1 MSLAARLLAALA
13 LPLLAQAPVLHGADS
28 VFAGPDVGIVWGVLR
43 GEAEDKTLV
52 VIRVTNPSRRYAW
65 IKVEGVDPF
74 TQRRLEVVAG
84 MALAGH
90 ADVRSLR
97 ATFADWPR
105 REIHLYA
112 TEGDWRTGR
121 PALTVYYLGV
131 PDTTPEFTTE
141 AALEQYL
148 GSPPSPRR

>member
-74 TQRRLEVVAG
+74 TQRRLDVVAG
-84 MALAGH
+84 MALGGH
-90 ADVRSLR
+90 ADVRSQ
-97 ATFADWPR
+97 PSCR
-105 REIHLYA
+105 RRRGES
-112 TEGDWRTGR
+112 GDEQGR
-121 PALTVYYLGV
+121 YQ
-131 PDTTPEFTTE
+131 PDAHER
-141 AALEQYL
+141 
-148 GSPPSPRR
+148 PPVVIA